1 MTAVLVWLAA
11 LPSLFAALGR
21 LSHVALFFTVLV
33 PFAAC
38 ESLLS
43 LRYDASI
50 NAHTLN
56 VMWGTDSAEALGY
69 LSSAWGWISAA
80 IATTLLGFWA
90 AWQLRRA
97 PALAVYDRVRLGVC
111 GFVASAATVA
121 VLWLIVP
128 ADITPNN
135 GDVTSQSVRNLERVF
150 PWGLPARILSFARER
165 ARTKAQIALSADF
178 RFNATAPAD
187 PRVVV
192 MVIGESSRASN
203 WQLGGYTRATNPKLS
218 QRASNGQGRLIWM
231 RNYAANAVATA
242 ESVPLMITRKAVG
255 APGDFAERSIVSA
268 FSEAGYATWWISNQA
283 TAGIHDLLI
292 ASYAQEAEH
301 IHFEN
306 FADYA
311 NKGAFDTALL
321 PQVKRALTS
330 GSDQVFIVVHLMG
343 SHYAYWDRYP
353 ESEAYFGNAE
363 NSSGSEELVVL
374 PGSGEPGAAGSADA
388 TPLAKRWR
396 DSYDDSI
403 RQTDAVLDQ
412 VIELLAQDGRP
423 SALVYA
429 ADHGELLIEPGCDKR
444 WHGHGAREDVFASAL
459 AWMSDHPE
467 NAPKARAAA
476 SNANLA
482 VSGQDLFDTLL
493 EAGNVH
499 VANKLG
505 DTNQNSW
512 FSPHFQARKRTVVT
526 FGGIVSAD
534 APQLGAC
541 FALDQSPSS

>member
-1 MTAVLVWLAA
+1 
-11 LPSLFAALGR
+11 
-21 LSHVALFFTVLV
+21 
-33 PFAAC
+33 
-38 ESLLS
+38 
-43 LRYDASI
+43 
-50 NAHTLN
+50 
-56 VMWGTDSAEALGY
+56 
-69 LSSAWGWISAA
+69 
-80 IATTLLGFWA
+80 
-90 AWQLRRA
+90 
-97 PALAVYDRVRLGVC
+97 
-111 GFVASAATVA
+111 
-121 VLWLIVP
+121 
-128 ADITPNN
+128 
-135 GDVTSQSVRNLERVF
+135 
-150 PWGLPARILSFARER
+150 
-165 ARTKAQIALSADF
+165 
-178 RFNATAPAD
+178 
-187 PRVVV
+187 
-192 MVIGESSRASN
+192 
-203 WQLGGYTRATNPKLS
+203 
-218 QRASNGQGRLIWM
+218 
-231 RNYAANAVATA
+231 
-242 ESVPLMITRKAVG
+242 MITRKAVG

-363 NSSGSEELVVL
+363 NSSGSEESVVF
-374 PGSGEPGAAGSADA
+374 PGSGEPGAAGSAEE